1 MHPTTSSKPAHAHRT
16 PTRYTPGPW
25 HEHSHRQIGPAAGIV
40 CEVGSAIGGGDAIA
54 QADANVLLIAAA
66 PDLHQACVT
75 AAALL
80 TRQKFIAS
88 PHSPEGAV
96 LLALRA
102 ALALV
107 EGARD
112 ERHVPH
118 LPGHA
123 RTPATCA
130 SKLKS
135 VITFLDNRL
144 HDSEEQ
150 LARESG
156 AGAAFYRGRVTAF
169 ALALDELREVA
180 K

>member
-16 PTRYTPGPW
+16 PTRYTTGPW
-25 HEHSHRQIGPAAGIV
+25 YEHSHRQIGPAAGIV

-54 QADANVLLIAAA
+54 QADANALLISAA
-66 PDLHQACVT
+66 PDLHQACAT
-75 AAALL
+75 AVALL

-96 LLALRA
+96 LLTLRA

-112 ERHVPH
+112 ERHVPR

-123 RTPATCA
+123 RTPVTCVG
-130 SKLKS
+130 KLKS
-135 VITFLDNRL
+135 VINYLEERL
-144 HDSEEQ
+144 RDSQ
-150 LARESG
+150 QQCGRESG
-156 AGAAFYRGRVTAF
+156 SGAAFYRGRVTAF
-169 ALALDELREVA
+169 ALALDELREVV